1 MTNKTLLVCTTS
13 TALRSTSLS
22 MEALGCG
29 QEAQAPEVSVD
40 GGDGVLLEEV
50 SLSQRCVVKCS

>member
-1 MTNKTLLVCTTS
+1 MTNKTLLVCSTS

-40 GGDGVLLEEV
+40 GGVLLEEV
-50 SLSQRCVVKCS
+50 SLSQRCVVQC